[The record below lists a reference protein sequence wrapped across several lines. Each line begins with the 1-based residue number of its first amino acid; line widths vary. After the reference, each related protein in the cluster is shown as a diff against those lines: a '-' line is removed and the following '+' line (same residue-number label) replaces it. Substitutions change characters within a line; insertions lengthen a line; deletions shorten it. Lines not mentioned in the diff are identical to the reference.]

1 MIEYLR
7 HMAVFAR
14 VVDEGSFRAAAR
26 ALNVAPS
33 RVSETVSDLEAY
45 LGRTL
50 LNRSTRK
57 TALTSEGRIFYARVV
72 DMMQS
77 VEAGLNDLNALS
89 VEPLGALKVSM
100 PAFMSSSGLA
110 LAIGEFARAHPL
122 VSLSVGFSDKPV
134 GLIEAGY
141 DVNIRVGWLDD
152 SAMMS
157 RKLGEE
163 GRMLVAGTGYASA
176 RPLPT
181 HPKDLQDWDWIGYDQ
196 RQDTIG
202 FERKGKTVTVEG
214 KSQLRVDSVEA
225 LYTYASQNLGVTV
238 LPNHLAQRG
247 MDNGLL
253 MQLLPDWQL
262 RPLGFY
268 AVWPDKSRRESL
280 ALLFVRFLARNYDPN
295 CSV

>member
-7 HMAVFAR
+7 HMAVFAL

-57 TALTSEGRIFYARVV
+57 TALTNEGRIFYNRVV
-72 DMMQS
+72 EMVRS
-77 VEAGLNDLNALS
+77 AEAGLNDLNALTI
-89 VEPLGALKVSM
+89 EPVGTLKVSM

-110 LAIGEFARAHPL
+110 RTIGEFAGAHPL
-122 VSLSVGFSDKPV
+122 VSLSVDFSDRPV

-163 GRMLVAGTGYASA
+163 DRMLVAGSDYAAS
-176 RPLPT
+176 RTKPT
-181 HPKDLQDWDWIGYDQ
+181 HPKDLEGWDWIGYDQ
-196 RQDTIG
+196 RQDTIA
-202 FERKGKTVTVEG
+202 FERNGKTENVAG
-214 KSQLRVDSVEA
+214 RSHLRVDSVDA
-225 LYTYASQNLGVTV
+225 LYTFTAQNLGATV
-238 LPNHLAQRG
+238 MPNHLAQRG
-247 MDNGLL
+247 INEGVL
-253 MQLLPDWQL
+253 QRLLPDWQL

-280 ALLFVRFLARNYDPN
+280 ALLFVRFLADNYDRA
-295 CSV
+295 CS